1 MVVHEVIIN
10 DDEERFASLEDLN
23 TGPGTSVGDD
33 QVGSRDVLQSSLH
46 SQSMTMCPPG
56 LTSAREGLYWKVSRV
71 RPAPAPERSA
81 VSRAVAPV

>member
-1 MVVHEVIIN
+1 MVVHEVIID

-46 SQSMTMCPPG
+46 SQSMTMYPPASPLLG
-56 LTSAREGLYWKVSRV
+56 KVCTGKS
-71 RPAPAPERSA
+71 PE
-81 VSRAVAPV
+81 